1 MPRPPRGPENSAAD
15 KARHRRLSRK
25 AQDLIVSDRFIDAI
39 EKARTDGVERGRL
52 KANPKAYLRGRGMTI
67 PNELRIELTDGNS
80 FLICVYYYYFQYRI
94 QYCFWFG
101 GF

>member
-1 MPRPPRGPENSAAD
+1 MPPPRRGPENSAAD
-15 KARHRRLSRK
+15 KGRHRRLAKK
-25 AQDLIVSDRFIDAI
+25 AQDLLTSDGFIDAV
-39 EKARTDGVERGRL
+39 EKARTSMTARASL
-52 KANPKAYLRGRGMTI
+52 KANPKSYLRGQGMTV

-94 QYCFWFG
+94 QYCYWFG